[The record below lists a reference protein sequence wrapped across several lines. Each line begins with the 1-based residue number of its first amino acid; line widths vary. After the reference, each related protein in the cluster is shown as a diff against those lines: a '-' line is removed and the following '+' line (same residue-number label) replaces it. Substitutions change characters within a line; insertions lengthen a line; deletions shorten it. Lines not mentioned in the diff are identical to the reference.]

1 MENNESKKDENSC
14 NFYHQL
20 HTENVNFTKN
30 SLVQI
35 ALQISC
41 MSEKIRTS
49 VVHLNCFQTKLQT
62 CSLYLQICIWNST
75 TQLEIKVINSIWLFS
90 VIIVL
95 SFVVFLSYWYFIFL
109 STPLHLLFDPL
120 FKVTLKFLDD
130 EINNWV

>member
-41 MSEKIRTS
+41 MSEKILTS
-49 VVHLNCFQTKLQT
+49 VVHLN
-62 CSLYLQICIWNST
+62 
-75 TQLEIKVINSIWLFS
+75 
-90 VIIVL
+90 
-95 SFVVFLSYWYFIFL
+95 VFRQSYKPAVYTYKYAYETVQH
-109 STPLHLLFDPL
+109 S
-120 FKVTLKFLDD
+120 
-130 EINNWV
+130 

>member
-41 MSEKIRTS
+41 MSEVPRPKKFGRVS
-49 VVHLNCFQTKLQT
+49 
-62 CSLYLQICIWNST
+62 
-75 TQLEIKVINSIWLFS
+75 SI
-90 VIIVL
+90 
-95 SFVVFLSYWYFIFL
+95 
-109 STPLHLLFDPL
+109 
-120 FKVTLKFLDD
+120 
-130 EINNWV
+130 